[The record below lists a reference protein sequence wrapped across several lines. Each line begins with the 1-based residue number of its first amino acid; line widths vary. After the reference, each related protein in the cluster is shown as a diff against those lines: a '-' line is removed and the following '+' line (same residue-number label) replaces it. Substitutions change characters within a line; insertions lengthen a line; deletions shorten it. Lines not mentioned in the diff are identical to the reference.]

1 MPMHTVDIVVRTHV
15 WCMGNEIVQP
25 ILITSEQE
33 SYQQKA
39 YVKGYPLELT
49 QLPEIRVQP
58 TETLVQPG
66 ALQWSSTPSTSGAWN
81 LRLVA

>member
-1 MPMHTVDIVVRTHV
+1 MHLHTVDIIVRTHA
-15 WCMGNEIVQP
+15 WCMGTEIVQP
-25 ILITSEQE
+25 ILITSSQE

-39 YVKGYPLELT
+39 YVNGYPLELT

-66 ALQWSSTPSTSGAWN
+66 ALQ
-81 LRLVA
+81 